1 MASRKNKNQH
11 RTSRSGGKLLPKS
24 EANFG
29 AKELASYFRISR
41 IQLWAKIPG
50 WLRVGFD
57 RIDILLTSQA
67 PYFWHG
73 KFRGFTRINH
83 IHTKIRLMIL
93 IEFFCANPVMFPEI
107 FSILIRCSE
116 TTSLIMHNM
125 ILRIPVH
132 LHACILHFSSTSI
145 SIEISSVC
153 PPWALCMVDLAEYLD
168 DKHEHLFSFKVRVLW
183 KLTSYTPRLHFRLQ
197 LLWWQLTLKA
207 YMLSWCLNKVA
218 NTANTYQLLELP
230 SQNDESSKNRQ
241 QKCLVFCTPMRFW
254 WIFGLPS
261 SRSQLHRPG
270 CGVPFADALNRD
282 SERPPMRNNHERS
295 TRHTQEKS
303 IKNWWSLG

>member
-1 MASRKNKNQH
+1 
-11 RTSRSGGKLLPKS
+11 
-24 EANFG
+24 
-29 AKELASYFRISR
+29 
-41 IQLWAKIPG
+41 
-50 WLRVGFD
+50 
-57 RIDILLTSQA
+57 
-67 PYFWHG
+67 
-73 KFRGFTRINH
+73 
-83 IHTKIRLMIL
+83 
-93 IEFFCANPVMFPEI
+93 
-107 FSILIRCSE
+107 
-116 TTSLIMHNM
+116 M

-168 DKHEHLFSFKVRVLW
+168 DKHEHLFSFKVSVLW

-282 SERPPMRNNHERS
+282 SERPPMRNSHQKV
-295 TRHTQEKS
+295 HTQEKS

>member
-1 MASRKNKNQH
+1 
-11 RTSRSGGKLLPKS
+11 
-24 EANFG
+24 
-29 AKELASYFRISR
+29 
-41 IQLWAKIPG
+41 
-50 WLRVGFD
+50 
-57 RIDILLTSQA
+57 
-67 PYFWHG
+67 
-73 KFRGFTRINH
+73 
-83 IHTKIRLMIL
+83 MIL
-93 IEFFCANPVMFPEI
+93 VNFLCKPSDVSWEV
-107 FSILIRCSE
+107 SILIRCSGP
-116 TTSLIMHNM
+116 TSLIMHNM
-125 ILRIPVH
+125 ISRIPVH

>member
-1 MASRKNKNQH
+1 MQRADIFNYAQH
-11 RTSRSGGKLLPKS
+11 G
-24 EANFG
+24 
-29 AKELASYFRISR
+29 
-41 IQLWAKIPG
+41 
-50 WLRVGFD
+50 
-57 RIDILLTSQA
+57 
-67 PYFWHG
+67 
-73 KFRGFTRINH
+73 
-83 IHTKIRLMIL
+83 
-93 IEFFCANPVMFPEI
+93 FCA
-107 FSILIRCSE
+107 SC
-116 TTSLIMHNM
+116 T
-125 ILRIPVH
+125 VH

-241 QKCLVFCTPMRFW
+241 QKCLVFWTPWDFDGFLACPQADHSCTN
-254 WIFGLPS
+254 L
-261 SRSQLHRPG
+261 
-270 CGVPFADALNRD
+270 DAAFPLL
-282 SERPPMRNNHERS
+282 M
-295 TRHTQEKS
+295 
-303 IKNWWSLG
+303 L